1 MCSSSVLLSIAY
13 LAPVQY
19 FTKFLLY
26 EKVWLETHEHYSKQ
40 TYRNRCD
47 IYSANGKLSLT
58 IPVLKGNELKTLI
71 TDIKIDYN
79 KKWQKLHLKGIESA
93 YRSTPFF
100 EFYIDELSGFYS
112 KKYVF
117 LFDFN
122 MEILNTLLH
131 LLDLNPE
138 IKCTEKYGLKFEDH
152 MIDMRE
158 VIHPKHSFLSD
169 QCFQPAQYS
178 QVFSEKHGFIA
189 NLSIIDLI
197 FNMGPDSIS
206 VLRGSIKPWS
216 SLESSKV

>member
-1 MCSSSVLLSIAY
+1 MNENSVLLSITY
-13 LAPVQY
+13 LGPIQY

-26 EKVWLETHEHYSKQ
+26 DKIWLETHEHYSKQ

-47 IYSANGKLSLT
+47 IYSANGKLSLST
-58 IPVLKGNELKTLI
+58 PVLKGNERKTLI
-71 TDIKIDYN
+71 TDLKIDYN

-93 YRSTPFF
+93 YRSSPFF
-100 EFYIDELSGFYS
+100 EFYIDELSVFYS
-112 KKYVF
+112 KKFEF

-122 MEILNTLLH
+122 MEILSTLLH

-138 IKCTEKYGLKFEDH
+138 IKYTEKYGLQAADH
-152 MIDMRE
+152 MTDMRDS
-158 VIHPKHSFLSD
+158 IHPKHPYQTDPHFL
-169 QCFQPAQYS
+169 QVEYS

-206 VLRGSIKPWS
+206 VLRGSAN
-216 SLESSKV
+216 LESES